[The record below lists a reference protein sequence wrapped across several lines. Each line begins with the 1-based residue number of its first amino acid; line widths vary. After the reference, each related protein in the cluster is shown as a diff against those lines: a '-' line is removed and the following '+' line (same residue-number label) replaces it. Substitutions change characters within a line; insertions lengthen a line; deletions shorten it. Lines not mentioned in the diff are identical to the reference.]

1 MIKTIFNRII
11 IFCIVIFSMTLS
23 AQQSSMIENQVT
35 QALAAPY
42 RTDRDRHADTYRLPA
57 ATLAYFGLKNDMRV
71 IELIPGGGYYTKIL
85 GQVLADNG
93 KLYLGA
99 GVNNVAEDL
108 PKWDLETVEIMD
120 DKFEMAR
127 GAQRGYNVVNSVEFK
142 ERNVD
147 MVLTFRNMHNMA
159 PESRKLLNIE
169 VFKALKSGGIY
180 GIIDH
185 TRRHMEPYIE
195 QRWRRVDPVGLIKEL
210 QELGFVFVDYSD
222 LHYRPN
228 DALTLDSTDA
238 SIGRDSDRF
247 TMKFLKP

>member
-1 MIKTIFNRII
+1 MTKTIIKFS
-11 IFCIVIFSMTLS
+11 IFILS
-23 AQQSSMIENQVT
+23 SFISVALTAQSNSIEEQVT

-42 RTDRDRHADTYRLPA
+42 RTDNDRHADTYRLPA
-57 ATLAYFGLKNDMRV
+57 ATLAFFGLKNNMRV
-71 IELIPGGGYYTKIL
+71 IELIPGRGYYTKIL

-99 GVNNVAEDL
+99 GANNVAEEL
-108 PKWDLETVEIMD
+108 PKWGLNKVEIMD
-120 DKFEMAR
+120 DNFDMSR

-210 QELGFVFVDYSD
+210 QELGFVFVDHSD

-228 DALTLDSTDA
+228 DSLTLDSTDE